1 MTDWIGAAEAAQRL
15 GIKQAS
21 LYAYVSR
28 GVLSRRREADGRASM
43 FDADEVD
50 ELARKGRPRRGG
62 GSGLTEIVIE
72 SALTEIT
79 STTQRYRGY
88 DATDL
93 ALRCSFEDVAML
105 LWTGSLPASA
115 SGVANTASGVANTAS
130 SGAGTGVAA
139 GLASDWQATPEA
151 MAAGRAAQAAL
162 PAGTLPLERLQ
173 VIVPALAATD
183 QFRLHLDLPAV
194 VQAGKA
200 LVAGITGALPDARP
214 AAGSAGAGSSGS
226 GSSAAGSSGFA
237 SSGADS
243 PAAAS
248 SSAASSSAAS
258 SAIASSA
265 IASSGLGSAGVG
277 PPGPGVSVAARLA
290 PKLCAGPVPPG
301 LIRVLNAALVLV
313 ADHELAAST
322 LAARVAA
329 SMRADPY
336 AVVATGLGAMGGALH
351 GGAALGAELMLG
363 SASSPADAPRV
374 VGDLLR
380 RGEKL
385 PGFGHFVYQD
395 GDPRANLLLRLIS
408 EFAPD
413 APQLAIAHAVTDEA
427 RRRALPE
434 PNIEFALAVLARVA
448 GMIRGAGE
456 AIFATGRTA
465 GWLAHALEEY
475 ERNIPIR
482 PRSIYTGPAA
492 VT

>member
-1 MTDWIGAAEAAQRL
+1 MTDWIGAAEAAERL

-43 FDADEVD
+43 FDADEVQ
-50 ELARKGRPRRGG
+50 ELARKGRPRRPAGG
-62 GSGLTEIVIE
+62 PTELVIE
-72 SALTEIT
+72 SGVTELTP
-79 STTQRYRGY
+79 STQRYRGY
-88 DATDL
+88 GATEL

-105 LWTGSLPASA
+105 LWTGSLPARSSHA
-115 SGVANTASGVANTAS
+115 VATGMVAP
-130 SGAGTGVAA
+130 G
-139 GLASDWQATPEA
+139 WQATPEA
-151 MAAGRAAQAAL
+151 LAAGSAAQAAL

-183 QFRLHLDLPAV
+183 QFRLHLDQPAV
-194 VQAGKA
+194 VAAGKA
-200 LVAGITGALPDARP
+200 LIAGMTGALPTPVGDQGQ
-214 AAGSAGAGSSGS
+214 AGTVPSATV
-226 GSSAAGSSGFA
+226 
-237 SSGADS
+237 
-243 PAAAS
+243 P
-248 SSAASSSAAS
+248 
-258 SAIASSA
+258 SAIAASGA
-265 IASSGLGSAGVG
+265 I
-277 PPGPGVSVAARLA
+277 AARLGA
-290 PKLCAGPVPPG
+290 KLCAGPVPPG
-301 LIRVLNAALVLV
+301 LIRVLNAAMVLV

-363 SASSPADAPRV
+363 SANSPADAPRV

-380 RGEKL
+380 RGERL
-385 PGFGHFVYQD
+385 PGFGHFVYKD
-395 GDPRANLLLRLIS
+395 GDPRANLLLQIVT

-413 APQLAIAHAVTDEA
+413 SALLAVATAVTDEA
-427 RRRALPE
+427 RQRALPE
-434 PNIEFALAVLARVA
+434 PNIEFALAVLAGVA

-482 PRSIYTGPAA
+482 PRGVYTGRAA
-492 VT
+492 AS